1 MSHAFNPYPAVAMAK
16 LLLLGVIVSGAIYLL
31 RDALGDFLI
40 QAFAICWL
48 AALFF
53 ILVAFIR
60 SKFYSIELD
69 DQVITYKGGVLSTRK
84 IIIPYARVTEASF
97 TQTIIQRIFGVGN
110 LNISTAGGGNVAI
123 RMNDVKHSDLVAIL
137 GDINTKT
144 GKDSGI

>member
-1 MSHAFNPYPAVAMAK
+1 M
-16 LLLLGVIVSGAIYLL
+16 
-31 RDALGDFLI
+31 GDFLI

-110 LNISTAGGGNVAI
+110 L
-123 RMNDVKHSDLVAIL
+123 KHIH
-137 GDINTKT
+137 GRRRECRHPHE
-144 GKDSGI
+144 